1 LVDDTAVPPDVV
13 TETADCEPTA
23 ALTVKVIEVGLLTV
37 NTASVLPCLTEVA
50 SVKLAP
56 VIVIVEPNAAELGV
70 PTNGPVNEMI
80 VGAGTG
86 GASVVISIISKFEL
100 LPPKL
105 WGQLYL

>member
-1 LVDDTAVPPDVV
+1 MVDDTAVPPDVV
-13 TETADCEPTA
+13 TETADSEATA

-37 NTASVLPCLTEVA
+37 NTASALPCLTEVA
-50 SVKLAP
+50 FVKLVP

-100 LPPKL
+100 LPAVSVTTI
-105 WGQLYL
+105 